1 MLGAADADLL
11 FGAVDAVDAGDAR
24 AALLAAAR
32 LSESGRDVGRF
43 FGDLEAHLRGL
54 MVVQTLGEVPD
65 ELRVTPEQDDRLA
78 EQARRVGAASVV
90 RLLDLVANALRAMK
104 DGADPRTQLELALIK
119 GAQPEHDASL
129 RALTARLERLEAGRP
144 APAPPPAAPPR
155 SADVPATAAARA
167 AQQPPPSRAPEPPAA
182 ATPPHD
188 APAVVAASVDV
199 EGAPPVTAVA
209 VVEPGGAVSEPEVHV
224 GVELDLPGMT
234 ELWPAVL
241 AEVQER
247 PMVRA
252 LIENARPSKLDGG
265 ELTLSWAESAA
276 FYKRKA
282 EDPDCRDQ
290 IAKAIRTVTGSSL
303 RLAYALAEDGAHT
316 ERDDVAPLSEDELID
331 TFMREFD
338 AEELP
343 AEEES

>member
-1 MLGAADADLL
+1 M
-11 FGAVDAVDAGDAR
+11 
-24 AALLAAAR
+24 
-32 LSESGRDVGRF
+32 
-43 FGDLEAHLRGL
+43 
-54 MVVQTLGEVPD
+54 
-65 ELRVTPEQDDRLA
+65 
-78 EQARRVGAASVV
+78 
-90 RLLDLVANALRAMK
+90 
-104 DGADPRTQLELALIK
+104 
-119 GAQPEHDASL
+119 
-129 RALTARLERLEAGRP
+129 
-144 APAPPPAAPPR
+144 
-155 SADVPATAAARA
+155 
-167 AQQPPPSRAPEPPAA
+167 
-182 ATPPHD
+182 
-188 APAVVAASVDV
+188 
-199 EGAPPVTAVA
+199 
-209 VVEPGGAVSEPEVHV
+209 VEPGGAISEPEIHV
-224 GVELDLPGMT
+224 GVELDLPGMA

-303 RLAYALAEDGAHT
+303 RLAYALAEDDAHH

>member
-1 MLGAADADLL
+1 M
-11 FGAVDAVDAGDAR
+11 
-24 AALLAAAR
+24 
-32 LSESGRDVGRF
+32 
-43 FGDLEAHLRGL
+43 
-54 MVVQTLGEVPD
+54 
-65 ELRVTPEQDDRLA
+65 
-78 EQARRVGAASVV
+78 
-90 RLLDLVANALRAMK
+90 
-104 DGADPRTQLELALIK
+104 
-119 GAQPEHDASL
+119 
-129 RALTARLERLEAGRP
+129 
-144 APAPPPAAPPR
+144 
-155 SADVPATAAARA
+155 
-167 AQQPPPSRAPEPPAA
+167 
-182 ATPPHD
+182 
-188 APAVVAASVDV
+188 VAASVDV

-224 GVELDLPGMT
+224 GVELDLPGMA

>member
-1 MLGAADADLL
+1 MA
-11 FGAVDAVDAGDAR
+11 
-24 AALLAAAR
+24 
-32 LSESGRDVGRF
+32 
-43 FGDLEAHLRGL
+43 
-54 MVVQTLGEVPD
+54 
-65 ELRVTPEQDDRLA
+65 
-78 EQARRVGAASVV
+78 
-90 RLLDLVANALRAMK
+90 
-104 DGADPRTQLELALIK
+104 
-119 GAQPEHDASL
+119 
-129 RALTARLERLEAGRP
+129 
-144 APAPPPAAPPR
+144 
-155 SADVPATAAARA
+155 
-167 AQQPPPSRAPEPPAA
+167 
-182 ATPPHD
+182 
-188 APAVVAASVDV
+188 
-199 EGAPPVTAVA
+199 
-209 VVEPGGAVSEPEVHV
+209 
-224 GVELDLPGMT
+224 

-290 IAKAIRTVTGSSL
+290 IARAIRTVTGSSL
-303 RLAYALAEDGAHT
+303 RLAYSLAEDDAAHGR
-316 ERDDVAPLSEDELID
+316 EELEPLSEDELID